1 MIGELNSGEFFEFRQ
16 LFYKGFR
23 AVLKEKEAIL
33 TLVKMMFSS
42 HMESMGCFIKGE
54 SAIVEL

>member
-1 MIGELNSGEFFEFRQ
+1 

-33 TLVKMMFSS
+33 TLVKLMYSS
-42 HMESMGCFIKGE
+42 HMESMKCFIRGE
-54 SAIVEL
+54 SAIVDL